1 MKEKKR
7 KYDVLVVGEL
17 NVDLILND
25 IASLPQVGK
34 EIIARNMTLTL
45 GSSSAIF
52 ASNISTL
59 GVKTAFAGKIGNDSF
74 GELVLK
80 SLKTKNVNTDF
91 IISSSKDKTGVTI
104 VLNYDEDRAMVTH
117 PGAMETFPE
126 EDVTDEMLQQAG
138 HLHVSSVFL
147 QKELKKDIVNLFM
160 RAKKLGLTT
169 SLDIQWDPDEKWD
182 LNFNELLPLVD
193 VFLPN
198 KQELEAVT
206 GFENTDD
213 AVQSLKN
220 SANIIAVKLG
230 NQGSTGYSSGK
241 VINVRPFLNSQVVDA
256 IGAGDSFNAG
266 FISQFIKN
274 KSLEECLKF
283 GNLMGAIN
291 TTANGGTGAFK
302 DFETIRTTAKEKFNF
317 DI

>member
-34 EIIARNMTLTL
+34 EIIAGNMTLTL

-59 GVKTAFAGKIGNDSF
+59 GVKTAFAGMIGIDSF

-80 SLKTKNVNTDF
+80 SLEKKSVNTDY
-91 IISSSKDKTGVTI
+91 IIRSNKDKTGITI

-117 PGAMETFPE
+117 PGAMEIFSDK
-126 EDVTDEMLQQAG
+126 DVTDEMLQQAG

-147 QKELKKDIVNLFM
+147 QKELKKNIVKLFR

-169 SLDIQWDPDEKWD
+169 SLDVQWDPDEKWD
-182 LNFNELLPLVD
+182 LDFNELLPLVD
-193 VFLPN
+193 IFMPN
-198 KQELEAVT
+198 KKEMEAITGYENINGALEAI
-206 GFENTDD
+206 
-213 AVQSLKN
+213 KN
-220 SANIIAVKLG
+220 YTNIVAVKMGNKGSLG
-230 NQGSTGYSSGK
+230 FKNGK
-241 VINVRPFLNSQVVDA
+241 KIEAPPFLNTQVVDA

-274 KSLEECLKF
+274 KSLESCLKF

-302 DFETIRTTAKEKFNF
+302 DFKTIRITAKEKFNF

>member
-34 EIIARNMTLTL
+34 EIIAGNMTLTL

-59 GVKTAFAGKIGNDSF
+59 GVKTAFAGMIGIDSF

-80 SLKTKNVNTDF
+80 SLEKKSVNTDY
-91 IISSSKDKTGVTI
+91 IIRNNKDKTGITI

-117 PGAMETFPE
+117 PGAMEIFSDK
-126 EDVTDEMLQQAG
+126 DVTDEMLQQAG

-147 QKELKKDIVNLFM
+147 QKELKKNIVKLFR

-169 SLDIQWDPDEKWD
+169 SLDVQWDPDEKWD
-182 LNFNELLPLVD
+182 LDFNELLPLVD
-193 VFLPN
+193 VFMPN
-198 KQELEAVT
+198 KKEMEAITGYENINGALEAI
-206 GFENTDD
+206 
-213 AVQSLKN
+213 KN
-220 SANIIAVKLG
+220 YTNIVAVKMGNKGSLG
-230 NQGSTGYSSGK
+230 FKNGK
-241 VINVRPFLNSQVVDA
+241 KIEVPPFLNTQVVDA

-274 KSLEECLKF
+274 KNLESCLKF

-302 DFETIRTTAKEKFNF
+302 DFETIRITAKEKFNF

>member
-34 EIIARNMTLTL
+34 EIIAGNMTLTL

-59 GVKTAFAGKIGNDSF
+59 GVKTAFAGMIGIDSF

-80 SLKTKNVNTDF
+80 SLEKKSVNTDY
-91 IISSSKDKTGVTI
+91 IIRSNKDKTGITI

-117 PGAMETFPE
+117 PGAMEIFSDK
-126 EDVTDEMLQQAG
+126 DVTDEMLQQAG

-147 QKELKKDIVNLFM
+147 QKELKKNIVKLFR

-169 SLDIQWDPDEKWD
+169 SLDVQWDPDEKWD
-182 LNFNELLPLVD
+182 LDFNELLPLVD
-193 VFLPN
+193 IFMPN
-198 KQELEAVT
+198 KKEMEAITGYENINGALEAI
-206 GFENTDD
+206 
-213 AVQSLKN
+213 KN
-220 SANIIAVKLG
+220 YTNIVAVKMGNKGSLG
-230 NQGSTGYSSGK
+230 FKNGK
-241 VINVRPFLNSQVVDA
+241 KIEVPPFLNTQVVDA

-274 KSLEECLKF
+274 KNLESCLKF

-302 DFETIRTTAKEKFNF
+302 DFETIRITAKEKFNF

>member
-25 IASLPQVGK
+25 IASLPQIGK
-34 EIIARNMTLTL
+34 EIIAGNMTLTL

-59 GVKTAFAGKIGNDSF
+59 GVKTAFAGMIGIDSF

-80 SLKTKNVNTDF
+80 SLEKKNVNTDY
-91 IISSSKDKTGVTI
+91 IIRSNKDKTGITI

-117 PGAMETFPE
+117 PGAMEIFSDK
-126 EDVTDEMLQQAG
+126 DVTDEMLQQAG

-147 QKELKKDIVNLFM
+147 QKELKKNIVKLFR

-169 SLDIQWDPDEKWD
+169 SLDVQWDPDEKWD
-182 LNFNELLPLVD
+182 LDFNELLPLVD
-193 VFLPN
+193 VFMPN
-198 KQELEAVT
+198 KKEMEAITGYENINGALEAI
-206 GFENTDD
+206 
-213 AVQSLKN
+213 KN
-220 SANIIAVKLG
+220 YTNIVAVKMGNKGSLG
-230 NQGSTGYSSGK
+230 FKNGK
-241 VINVRPFLNSQVVDA
+241 KIEVPPFLNTQVVDA

-274 KSLEECLKF
+274 KSLESCLKF

-302 DFETIRTTAKEKFNF
+302 DFETIRITAKEKFNF